1 MPVAVPTVLT
11 FLRVSNGQIDL
22 EDLANI
28 GAFRHT
34 PNGEQVKMGKLAANY
49 DELVPDIDAILA
61 SLGPSRSKDVLNVQ
75 RDEFR
80 RQVALWQQGTYLS
93 ADVCHPER
101 SVGDVRDD
109 ESRRGP
115 TPILPLPATPQTR
128 VTADEVAIV
137 VGRCIRKSIW
147 PRFRYIWR
155 TYAAEFK
162 HAFILAE
169 EGNVSGKVPP
179 WTCSSKP
186 DRGAGEERRSARQ
199 RRRLQRQERRLL
211 RARRW
216 LADCLL
222 AKSDAQVVRAPRGR
236 PLRPRSLA
244 ACGAQSG
251 P

>member
-61 SLGPSRSKDVLNVQ
+61 SLGPSRSKDVLNVH

-137 VGRCIRKSIW
+137 VGRCIRKSI
-147 PRFRYIWR
+147 
-155 TYAAEFK
+155 
-162 HAFILAE
+162 
-169 EGNVSGKVPP
+169 
-179 WTCSSKP
+179 
-186 DRGAGEERRSARQ
+186 
-199 RRRLQRQERRLL
+199 
-211 RARRW
+211 
-216 LADCLL
+216 
-222 AKSDAQVVRAPRGR
+222 
-236 PLRPRSLA
+236 
-244 ACGAQSG
+244 
-251 P
+251 